1 MLFSGAHPVHEARPS
16 TLKHLVEGD
25 GPGFQKALLYA
36 ELSRERC
43 AELVLLLG
51 FVIIA
56 ASMIIVLVLL
66 FPFVFLRCFKPGHS
80 EPSLRVAFS
89 SCLRSYPC

>member
-36 ELSRERC
+36 ELSREKC
-43 AELVLLLG
+43 AELVFLLG
-51 FVIIA
+51 FMIVA
-56 ASMIIVLVLL
+56 AFMIIVLAFL
-66 FPFVFLRCFKPGHS
+66 FVFVFFGSRSAPHPIPAACMFHLHS
-80 EPSLRVAFS
+80 YA
-89 SCLRSYPC
+89 C